1 MGFDSMKS
9 GRNCLQMRG
18 LLPLSSGYI
27 GHTLSS
33 FGLPA
38 QPIVVPMAI
47 QNLTAIENMLSQM
60 RQVAQAAGSLPVRTD
75 AVTDQQGGFAAEL
88 ARSLSRVSEIQNT
101 ANAQAQAFQAGEP
114 DVSLNDVMVDMQK
127 AGIAFQA
134 TLQVRN
140 RLIQAYQEIAS
151 MPV

>member
-1 MGFDSMKS
+1 
-9 GRNCLQMRG
+9 
-18 LLPLSSGYI
+18 
-27 GHTLSS
+27 
-33 FGLPA
+33 
-38 QPIVVPMAI
+38 MAACYLMTI
-47 QNLTAIENMLSQM
+47 QNLSAIENMLSQM
-60 RQVAQAAGSLPVRTD
+60 RQVAQAAANLPARSDVVAEQR
-75 AVTDQQGGFAAEL
+75 GGFAAEL
-88 ARSLSRVSEIQNT
+88 ERSLSRVSEMQNVAT
-101 ANAQAQAFQAGEP
+101 AQARSFQAGEP